1 MTDVTFAFIKI
12 IAFILAV
19 LSFGYVVMYNK
30 RFITKM
36 SESSIFASGVFYKL
50 IGKRLFSLNQKVAR
64 NVNLNRQSVFYNVY
78 KYFDDMILNLDL
90 ADDGV
95 TVIGLMTFI
104 LSISVSIATALGF
117 LMDMMKLIPI
127 TTCVLFYLIV
137 VIFRFMSLMRYERRE
152 ADIMDAVDLLVSDIK
167 GGIYNAIIRYRDSFN
182 PRIKPYFLEFIDD
195 IQRKGYSF
203 KQAMLILN
211 GKLGHN
217 FTEFAHKAILYE
229 ERADKDMDEIFSPI
243 IEQNRQRRTL
253 RHINN
258 IAFNELRTELIV
270 SLLLIV
276 GYCIF
281 AIAMDKY
288 LAMFLM
294 RSVVGKVLIIID
306 IAAVAWVLT
315 YIASIKAKSL

>member
-1 MTDVTFAFIKI
+1 MAFTFVKI
-12 IAFILAV
+12 IAFVLAIV
-19 LSFGYVVMYNK
+19 GFGYIIMFNK
-30 RFITKM
+30 RFIAKM
-36 SESSIFASGVFYKL
+36 SESSIFASGLFYKL
-50 IGKRLFSLNQKVAR
+50 VGKHLFSLNQKVAR

-95 TVIGLMTFI
+95 TVVGLLTFI
-104 LSISVSIATALGF
+104 GCIAIAIATILGF
-117 LMDMMKLIPI
+117 LLDMVGLIPI
-127 TTCVLFYLIV
+127 TACALFYLIV

-152 ADIMDAVDLLVSDIK
+152 ADIMDAEDLLVSDIK
-167 GGIYNAIIRYRDSFN
+167 GGVYNAIIRYKDSFN
-182 PRIKPYFLEFIDD
+182 PRIRPYFLEFIDD

-203 KQAMLILN
+203 KQAMLTLN

-217 FTEFAHKAILYE
+217 FTEFAHKAIMYE

-270 SLLLIV
+270 SMLLIA
-276 GYCIF
+276 GYCFF
-281 AIAMDKY
+281 AVVMDKY

-294 RSVVGKVLIIID
+294 RSMTGKILIILD